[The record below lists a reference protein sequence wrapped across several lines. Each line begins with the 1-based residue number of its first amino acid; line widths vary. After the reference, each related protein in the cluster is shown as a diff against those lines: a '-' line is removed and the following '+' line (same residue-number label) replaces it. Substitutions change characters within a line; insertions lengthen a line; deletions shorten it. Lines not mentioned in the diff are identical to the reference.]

1 MKKNELIEFLRCQ
14 NDFLQEK
21 LDEALASVNSLTL
34 ANEKLTATVDELR
47 RQIASLENLLR
58 GKDAEVNKE
67 KAARLA
73 VQRLQ
78 GSSSERLGKPAAAGT
93 KDAEKK
99 RERNR
104 TNNGARKKSHPECEV
119 EIVEVEP
126 DSPGFNP
133 ELAKY
138 IGVVDAVRYSMT
150 PMRFIK
156 TIYRQKK
163 YVQDGKSSRAPLP
176 PHPCSTRNTHPH
188 SSPDL
193 PNCGIFMAC
202 HLKMWWITSG
212 HTASTLTRVRR
223 RNSSARRKSN
233 LKTCIKLF
241 PRLSSKTVT
250 SAETKLIRKCVYRWP
265 LRPARK

>member
-34 ANEKLTATVDELR
+34 ANEKPTATVDELR

-163 YVQDGKSSRAPLP
+163 YVQDGKIFKGTAPTTPLLNSQYTSSFIAGLAELRYL
-176 PHPCSTRNTHPH
+176 HGS
-188 SSPDL
+188 
-193 PNCGIFMAC
+193 

-250 SAETKLIRKCVYRWP
+250 SAETKLIRKCVYR
-265 LRPARK
+265 

>member
-138 IGVVDAVRYSMT
+138 NRRGGCRALLDDTHAVHQDHLSAKEICAGWENLQGHRSHHT
-150 PMRFIK
+150 PAQLAIHILIHRR
-156 TIYRQKK
+156 TCRTA
-163 YVQDGKSSRAPLP
+163 VSSWHA
-176 PHPCSTRNTHPH
+176 T
-188 SSPDL
+188 
-193 PNCGIFMAC
+193 
-202 HLKMWWITSG
+202 
-212 HTASTLTRVRR
+212 
-223 RNSSARRKSN
+223 
-233 LKTCIKLF
+233 
-241 PRLSSKTVT
+241 
-250 SAETKLIRKCVYRWP
+250 
-265 LRPARK
+265 